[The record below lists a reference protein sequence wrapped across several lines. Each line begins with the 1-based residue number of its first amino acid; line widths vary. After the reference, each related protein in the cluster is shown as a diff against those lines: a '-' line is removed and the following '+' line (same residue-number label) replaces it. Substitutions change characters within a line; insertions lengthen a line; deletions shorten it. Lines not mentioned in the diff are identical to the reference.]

1 MTKLTELL
9 ERRGAALDTM
19 KANEEAGGDA
29 FDKAKTEFDTL
40 TIQIERAKVIDNADR
55 QERGRPISGDGHL
68 ETELR
73 QFSIRRA
80 IAGAAGME
88 GVDWGRERELQ
99 PELAKRAGRPSQ
111 GIYVP
116 HEIFL
121 MSSSSLQTRAIVSSG
136 NGADLIPTDHRP
148 ELYISALAAQSIT
161 RAMGA
166 TVLTGLSGNV
176 DIPKE
181 GSSPAPAWKAENTD
195 FDSGDA
201 SFANVGLAP
210 KHCGAIT
217 EWSRNMVQQSS
228 PEIEG
233 LIRNMMARNISLAV
247 DKAAINGAGTA
258 EPLGILNTPGIQ
270 TQPYATSLLDT
281 NAEMIAK
288 ADIANVAAKRSFL
301 STPGVRKLALKTL
314 DTQGRPLGV
323 ETIFHKEAVSFSNQV
338 PTNLNPSANKHG
350 LIYGDWA
357 ELLIGIWSE
366 IDLLINPYESA
377 AYKRGNISMRAI
389 ATVDTA
395 CRHPEAFVSATG
407 VAVA

>member
-1 MTKLTELL
+1 MSKISDLL
-9 ERRGAALDTM
+9 ERRAAAVETM
-19 KANEEAGGDA
+19 KANEENGGAD
-29 FDKAKTEFDTL
+29 FDTAKSEFDTV
-40 TIQIERAKVIDNADR
+40 TIQIERAKVVEKAEM
-55 QERGRPISGDGHL
+55 QERGRPLLGDGHL
-68 ETELR
+68 NTALTK
-73 QFSIRRA
+73 FSVRRA
-80 IAGAAGME
+80 FAGAAGME
-88 GVDWGRERELQ
+88 GVDWGFEREMQ
-99 PELAKRAGRPSQ
+99 AELAKRAGRAPQ
-111 GIYVP
+111 GIFIP
-116 HEIFL
+116 TEAL
-121 MSSSSLQTRAIVSSG
+121 ETRVIVSSG
-136 NGADLIPTDHRP
+136 NGGNLVPVDHRP

-166 TVLTGLSGNV
+166 TVLTGLTGNV

-181 GSSPAPAWKAENTD
+181 GTSPQPGWKAENAD

-201 SFANVGLAP
+201 TFASVGLAP
-210 KHCGAIT
+210 KHCGTIT
-217 EWSRNMVQQSS
+217 EWSRNMIMQSS

-233 LIRNMMARNISLAV
+233 LLRNMLARNIALAV
-247 DKAAINGAGTA
+247 DKAAINGGGTA

-270 TQPYATSLLDT
+270 TQAYATSLLDT
-281 NAEMIAK
+281 TAEMIAK
-288 ADIANVAAKRSFL
+288 ADIANVMARRSFL
-301 STPGVRKLALKTL
+301 TTPGVRKLALKTL

-338 PTNLNPSANKHG
+338 PTNLNPTANKHG

-366 IDLLINPYESA
+366 IDILINPYESA

>member
-1 MTKLTELL
+1 MTKLSELL
-9 ERRGAALDTM
+9 ERRAAALDTM
-19 KANEEAGGDA
+19 KANEEAGGAA
-29 FDKAKTEFDTL
+29 FDTAQSEFETL
-40 TIQIERAKVIDNADR
+40 TIQIERARVVDDAER
-55 QERGRPISGDGHL
+55 QERGRPLSGDGHL

-88 GVDWGRERELQ
+88 GVDWGREREMQ
-99 PELAKRAGRPSQ
+99 QELAKRAGRAPQ
-111 GIYVP
+111 GIFIP
-116 HEIFL
+116 TEAL
-121 MSSSSLQTRAIVSSG
+121 ETRTIVSSG
-136 NGADLIPTDHRP
+136 NGASLVPTDHRP

-161 RAMGA
+161 RALGA

-181 GSSPAPAWKAENTD
+181 GASPQPGWKAENTD

-201 SFANVGLAP
+201 TFASVGLTP
-210 KHCGAIT
+210 KHCGTIT

-233 LIRNMMARNISLAV
+233 LLRNMLARNIALAV
-247 DKAAINGAGTA
+247 DRAAINGAGTA
-258 EPLGILNTPGIQ
+258 EPLGILNTSGIQ
-270 TQPYATSLLDT
+270 TQAYATSLLDT
-281 NAEMIAK
+281 AAEMIAK
-288 ADIANVAAKRSFL
+288 ADIANVAARRSFL
-301 STPGVRKLALKTL
+301 TTPGVRKLALKAL
-314 DTQGRPLGV
+314 DSQGRPLGV

-338 PTNLNPSANKHG
+338 PTNLNPTANKHG

-366 IDLLINPYESA
+366 IDILINPYESA